1 MDYETFGEHQWAE
14 TGIFDFLKAF
24 PKVILSTTDFKFNTP
39 YELSKEL
46 QPVSPISV
54 PYPISWADEERDV
67 TAWLGN
73 ELQTEAFTQ
82 LFALEE
88 KVKECND
95 GSIKR
100 DWHRLQ
106 NSDHLYY
113 MCTKWFSDGEV
124 HKYFNPYNSPY
135 DAFINYMNVVSDF
148 SIRVN
153 EVFNANPIPDMVKP
167 VVEVI
172 VKPEE
177 ISKPKKVVA
186 VKVKAKA
193 KKKTTKSKKTSV
205 AKTAVA
211 KKQKIK
217 DEALTFDKI
226 IELPDFIIKELTKT
240 VKISTLSNALKNADE
255 EFKDTLLS
263 FLGIR
268 KLNAFEEE
276 ISKIDKITTNDIQKA
291 RKAILEIAENL
302 IHKKK

>member
-1 MDYETFGEHQWAE
+1 M
-14 TGIFDFLKAF
+14 
-24 PKVILSTTDFKFNTP
+24 
-39 YELSKEL
+39 
-46 QPVSPISV
+46 
-54 PYPISWADEERDV
+54 
-67 TAWLGN
+67 
-73 ELQTEAFTQ
+73 
-82 LFALEE
+82 
-88 KVKECND
+88 
-95 GSIKR
+95 
-100 DWHRLQ
+100 
-106 NSDHLYY
+106 
-113 MCTKWFSDGEV
+113 
-124 HKYFNPYNSPY
+124 
-135 DAFINYMNVVSDF
+135 
-148 SIRVN
+148 
-153 EVFNANPIPDMVKP
+153 
-167 VVEVI
+167 
-172 VKPEE
+172 
-177 ISKPKKVVA
+177 VA